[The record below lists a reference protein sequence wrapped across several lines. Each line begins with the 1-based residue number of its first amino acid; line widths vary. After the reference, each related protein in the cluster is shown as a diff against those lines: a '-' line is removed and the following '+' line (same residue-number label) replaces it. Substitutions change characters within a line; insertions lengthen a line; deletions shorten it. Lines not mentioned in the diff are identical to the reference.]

1 MLSCGSRLGGS
12 TAQGRGIWDVCVLG
26 KDSKLIRSGFPLEE
40 EAVTRRRK
48 PLQAPV
54 ELGGLPQALSP
65 ISQPLLLLFPMSL

>member
-1 MLSCGSRLGGS
+1 MGGT

-26 KDSKLIRSGFPLEE
+26 KDSELIRSGFPLEE

-65 ISQPLLLLFPMSL
+65 CFSSSPCPSEPPLYRA